1 MKYEIVSENFIC
13 IPIVYVIVFT
23 YFRTKT
29 IHYETFII
37 YFSICFFKRTS

>member
-1 MKYEIVSENFIC
+1 MKYEIVSDNFIC
-13 IPIVYVIVFT
+13 IPIVYVIVLA

-37 YFSICFFKRTS
+37 YFSIYFFKRTS

>member
-1 MKYEIVSENFIC
+1 MKYEIVSDNFIC
-13 IPIVYVIVFT
+13 MSIAYVIVLT

-37 YFSICFFKRTS
+37 HFSICFFKRAS

>member
-1 MKYEIVSENFIC
+1 MKYEIVSDNFIC
-13 IPIVYVIVFT
+13 MPIAYVIVFT

-37 YFSICFFKRTS
+37 HFSICFFKRTS